1 MEPDPPGTQVKY
13 EVDTESGTRYIIDM
27 DAKVMRRLPRATDHA
42 GDPMVFVS
50 DLHGDGEDLPFVTIR
65 FEEGSP
71 LYAVWNDGGHPNFR
85 MSTTITAVRQI
96 VQAASDQPA

>member
-1 MEPDPPGTQVKY
+1 MKY

-27 DAKVMRRLPRATDHA
+27 DAKVMRRLPRATEHS

-50 DLHGDGEDLPFVTIR
+50 ELRGDGEDLPFVSIR
-65 FEEGSP
+65 FEEGQP
-71 LYAVWNDGGHPNFR
+71 LRAVWNDNGRPNFR
-85 MSTTITAVRQI
+85 LSTTVTAVRQI